1 MEYKDIFSPKTLEK
15 LNKKSAESL
24 KSLLGDKNLMQT
36 MMSSQQILSQ
46 LARAE
51 APYKSELEQL
61 AVNMVKELYPIIDEE
76 GINLDAKL
84 VGMSDVGRELDEAIS
99 PESRRRIINSITQG
113 AALRGAFAFYLF
125 KEHLDELDPSLV
137 EKYNQIMKNAFGIYD
152 DENAIAMMLSALAQG
167 HKAAGGSSKVIIKE
181 IRVNSPYSLRIIK
194 IGNDDW
200 GLVVNDE
207 YLFADTY
214 HHPSRPEI
222 DKYKT
227 IYAQVDIDGD
237 MDHPDEYLNVYL
249 PEPSFGGGGDP
260 DEINDAY
267 DQFEEDLAIAE
278 EVLAPYS
285 FQKRR
290 DSYNIKLN
298 RISNIDLIPT
308 INEIRVN
315 NPVPPTFPIR
325 FNNQEELNNIVD
337 RLKKSSNNYTITNGG
352 KIELLKNY
360 YANNPDQIG
369 IPKQLKLSQYRPGPN
384 FTVIEDPTM
393 FRVTVNNLSENL
405 NEDNQNSGITI
416 RARAICFP
424 MLVHELIKGLYE
436 LVSLQGFKGDKA
448 ANQAV
453 VDKVDLLKNEPTD
466 IRYGKFIFDALN
478 NIFAASEYS
487 DDPRVREFFMTE
499 IYQLEDEEFV
509 EFIENAINEELSST
523 QLKWVK
529 DTLRDIAID
538 LKSDDFSATGLGE
551 IKVNSPSPKIKV
563 VDPSK
568 MPALDLKIGKY
579 DVSKGR
585 IGAEVSFDGKN
596 IDIRT
601 RQRALNVFNKLGIKP
616 ERTWVAWGVGD
627 DNGRSYVTS
636 MKSTFVLS
644 HYNREPILIAQT
656 QTDHPQAG
664 QMYIY
669 SKYVKSGK
677 GLRLP
682 DGGPIDDSR
691 LFADRNATKEQ
702 ILQALKI
709 PDAAPDEETLMEA
722 YADKVVKA
730 MVDKWKAESSSA
742 TESISKQLINRFSEI
757 KDSLPQKLTIAVIPD
772 ELKKKNSYKDITQY
786 SFEDM
791 VKLIAS
797 IPENPDKIKK
807 DAIKNFVEKEGIDR
821 NTAQSYVAR
830 FMTKRDDLKF
840 AGKEG
845 SDISKEDLDQFVSK
859 RLIMN
864 NAYLDPRNWTW
875 EPFEQM
881 MDALFPAAGKS
892 VEGEENTVSTDADK
906 IYNKNGIEIYKGDDV
921 HKCISYNPT
930 EKNQKKYGWCVTQ
943 PGNTNYDYY
952 RFAESSPTFYFV
964 FDRSKSSTGNKGSF
978 DDQWHAFVLQAN
990 ADGKSYIV
998 TGANNRGDVRASSW
1012 DAIAEIVP
1020 KETWNKIK
1028 DLKDYFK
1035 PIALSGVERGR
1046 KFAAGKKLSLDE
1058 FKELAQDEKILY
1070 IQGKASKNELTP
1082 DILAILPQ
1090 YKINLEGRSTT
1101 LANVAIDSG
1110 QKFPYA
1116 SLKDNDALAKRYA
1129 VFRFRHTNYEKDPI
1143 PLPYIKYLDDDAKK
1157 VYLDKFNDNHTFEYV
1172 EKFFGPTLTEYYVNK
1187 QIKNLDFLPQEATKY
1202 IKDPKLKQL
1211 FSIYS
1216 KLFEPWKYS
1225 ASIGMSEEEL
1235 EKQSSMPELSVSP
1248 TPINQAQWVSLST
1261 PERKAIIALAEK
1273 YDQNSEYSTLIYAL
1287 PYVIKDGSKTYA
1299 LVPIDSDNYSY
1310 NKWALVDDQGK
1321 TYKTLTGKSTLNGN
1335 TIEGGYV
1342 DIDRT
1347 KQRIF
1352 GMDDLKMDTSDLKE
1366 NVSKDLAGFFTNNKS
1381 W

>member
-181 IRVNSPYSLRIIK
+181 
-194 IGNDDW
+194 
-200 GLVVNDE
+200 
-207 YLFADTY
+207 AD
-214 HHPSRPEI
+214 
-222 DKYKT
+222 
-227 IYAQVDIDGD
+227 
-237 MDHPDEYLNVYL
+237 
-249 PEPSFGGGGDP
+249 
-260 DEINDAY
+260 
-267 DQFEEDLAIAE
+267 
-278 EVLAPYS
+278 
-285 FQKRR
+285 
-290 DSYNIKLN
+290 
-298 RISNIDLIPT
+298 
-308 INEIRVN
+308 
-315 NPVPPTFPIR
+315 
-325 FNNQEELNNIVD
+325 
-337 RLKKSSNNYTITNGG
+337 
-352 KIELLKNY
+352 
-360 YANNPDQIG
+360 
-369 IPKQLKLSQYRPGPN
+369 
-384 FTVIEDPTM
+384 
-393 FRVTVNNLSENL
+393 
-405 NEDNQNSGITI
+405 SGITI

-453 VDKVDLLKNEPTD
+453 VDKVDLLKNEPSD

-551 IKVNSPSPKIKV
+551 IKINRPVGKIEKIP
-563 VDPSK
+563 DPRKLS
-568 MPALDLKIGKY
+568 ALDLKIGKY

-585 IGAEVSFDGKN
+585 IGAEVYFDGKN
-596 IDIRT
+596 VQAAT
-601 RQRALNVFNKLGIKP
+601 RQRVLTVFNKLGIKP
-616 ERTWVAWGVGD
+616 ERTWVAWSVEN
-627 DNGRSYVTS
+627 DNDGSHITS
-636 MKSTFVLS
+636 GKSTFVLS
-644 HYNREPILIAQT
+644 HYNKEPILLAQT
-656 QTDHPQAG
+656 QTSHPQAG

-669 SKYVKSGK
+669 SKYFKSGK
-677 GLRLP
+677 SLRLP
-682 DGGPIDDSR
+682 DGTYGPIDDSS
-691 LFADRNATKEQ
+691 LFADKGATKEQ

-709 PDAAPDEETLMEA
+709 SDTAPTPLNEYSPAFINTTLNRWSNE
-722 YADKVVKA
+722 KGFNKNI
-730 MVDKWKAESSSA
+730 AE
-742 TESISKQLINRFSEI
+742 QLIQRFDQI
-757 KDSLPQKLTIAVIPD
+757 KNNIAQKFDIYVLPIERWMEMKDPKNPEEKRFANVD
-772 ELKKKNSYKDITQY
+772 ELKRSNIPSDINQY
-786 SFEDM
+786 SFED
-791 VKLIAS
+791 VVRLIAS
-797 IPENPDKIKK
+797 VPENPDKIKK
-807 DAIKNFVEKEGIDR
+807 DAIRNFVEKEGIDR
-821 NTAQSYVAR
+821 NTAQSYVSR

-892 VEGEENTVSTDADK
+892 IEGEENTVSTDADK
-906 IYNKNGIEIYKGDDV
+906 IYDKNGIEIYKGDDV
-921 HKCISYNPT
+921 HKCISYNPV
-930 EKNQKKYGWCVTQ
+930 EQNQKKYGWCVTQ
-943 PGNTNYDYY
+943 PGNSNYDWY
-952 RFAESSPTFYFV
+952 RFDESSPTFYFV
-964 FDRSKSSTGNKGSF
+964 FDRSKSSTGSRGSF
-978 DDQWHAFVLQAN
+978 NDQWHAFVIQVY
-990 ADGKSYIV
+990 ADGKSYRV
-998 TGANNRGDVRASSW
+998 TGANNRGDEKASSW
-1012 DAIAEIVP
+1012 DAIANIVP
-1020 KETWNKIK
+1020 EETWNKIK
-1028 DLKDYFK
+1028 GLKDYFK
-1035 PIALSGVERGR
+1035 PIPLSGVERGR
-1046 KFAAGKKLSLDE
+1046 KFASGKKLSLDE
-1058 FKELAQDEKILY
+1058 FKELSQDEKILY
-1070 IQGKASKNELTP
+1070 IQGKSSKNELTP

-1116 SLKDNDALAKRYA
+1116 SLKNNDALAKRYA
-1129 VFRFRHTNYEKDPI
+1129 AFRFRHTNYEKDPI

-1172 EKFFGPTLTEYYVNK
+1172 EKFFGPALTEYYVNK
-1187 QIKNLDFLPQEATKY
+1187 QIKNLDFLPKEATKY
-1202 IKDPKLKQL
+1202 IKDPKLKKL

-1273 YDQNSEYSTLIYAL
+1273 YDQNPEYSTLIYAL
-1287 PYVIKDGSKTYA
+1287 PYVIKEGSKTYA

-1352 GMDDLKMDTSDLKE
+1352 GMDDLKMDTSNLKE
-1366 NVSKDLAGFFTNNKS
+1366 TVSKGLAEFFTNNKS

>member
-181 IRVNSPYSLRIIK
+181 IRVNSPNSLRIIK
-194 IGNDDW
+194 IGNDNW

-227 IYAQVDIDGD
+227 IYAQIDVDGD
-237 MDHPDEYLNVYL
+237 MDHPDEYLDVYL

-267 DQFEEDLAIAE
+267 DEFEKDLAIAE

-285 FQKRR
+285 FQKRG

-308 INEIRVN
+308 INE
-315 NPVPPTFPIR
+315 
-325 FNNQEELNNIVD
+325 NQI
-337 RLKKSSNNYTITNGG
+337 
-352 KIELLKNY
+352 
-360 YANNPDQIG
+360 
-369 IPKQLKLSQYRPGPN
+369 
-384 FTVIEDPTM
+384 
-393 FRVTVNNLSENL
+393 
-405 NEDNQNSGITI
+405 NEADSGITI

-509 EFIENAINEELSST
+509 EFIENAINEELTST

-551 IKVNSPSPKIKV
+551 IKVNNPNMKINKIT
-563 VDPSK
+563 DFSK
-568 MPALDLKIGKY
+568 IPVLDLKIGKY

-585 IGAEVSFDGKN
+585 IGAEVSFNGKN
-596 IDIRT
+596 VDIRT
-601 RQRALNVFNKLGIKP
+601 RQRVLTVFDKLGIKP

-627 DNGRSYVTS
+627 DNGTLYPRGG
-636 MKSTFVLS
+636 KSTFVLS
-644 HYNREPILIAQT
+644 HYNKEPILIAQT

-669 SKYVKSGK
+669 SKYFKSGK
-677 GLRLP
+677 SLRLP
-682 DGGPIDDSR
+682 DGTYGPIDDSS
-691 LFADRNATKEQ
+691 LSADKGATKEQ

-709 PDAAPDEETLMEA
+709 SDTAPDGETLMEA

-757 KDSLPQKLTIAVIPD
+757 KDSLPQKLAIAVIPD
-772 ELKKKNSYKDITQY
+772 ELKQKNSYKDITQY

-797 IPENPDKIKK
+797 IPENPDKVKK
-807 DAIKNFVEKEGIDR
+807 DAIKNFIEKEGIDR

-892 VEGEENTVSTDADK
+892 IEGEENTVSTDADK
-906 IYNKNGIEIYKGDDV
+906 IYDKNGIEIYKGDDV

-964 FDRSKSSTGNKGSF
+964 FDRSKPSTGAKGGF

-1058 FKELAQDEKILY
+1058 FKELSQDEKILY

-1248 TPINQAQWVSLST
+1248 TPINQAQWVALST

-1273 YDQNSEYSTLIYAL
+1273 YDQNPEYSTLIYAL
-1287 PYVIKDGSKTYA
+1287 PYVIKEGSKTYA

-1352 GMDDLKMDTSDLKE
+1352 GMDDLKMDTSNLKE
-1366 NVSKDLAGFFTNNKS
+1366 TVSKGLAEFFINNKS

>member
-1 MEYKDIFSPKTLEK
+1 M
-15 LNKKSAESL
+15 
-24 KSLLGDKNLMQT
+24 
-36 MMSSQQILSQ
+36 
-46 LARAE
+46 
-51 APYKSELEQL
+51 
-61 AVNMVKELYPIIDEE
+61 
-76 GINLDAKL
+76 
-84 VGMSDVGRELDEAIS
+84 
-99 PESRRRIINSITQG
+99 
-113 AALRGAFAFYLF
+113 
-125 KEHLDELDPSLV
+125 
-137 EKYNQIMKNAFGIYD
+137 
-152 DENAIAMMLSALAQG
+152 
-167 HKAAGGSSKVIIKE
+167 
-181 IRVNSPYSLRIIK
+181 
-194 IGNDDW
+194 
-200 GLVVNDE
+200 
-207 YLFADTY
+207 
-214 HHPSRPEI
+214 
-222 DKYKT
+222 
-227 IYAQVDIDGD
+227 
-237 MDHPDEYLNVYL
+237 
-249 PEPSFGGGGDP
+249 
-260 DEINDAY
+260 
-267 DQFEEDLAIAE
+267 
-278 EVLAPYS
+278 
-285 FQKRR
+285 
-290 DSYNIKLN
+290 
-298 RISNIDLIPT
+298 
-308 INEIRVN
+308 
-315 NPVPPTFPIR
+315 
-325 FNNQEELNNIVD
+325 
-337 RLKKSSNNYTITNGG
+337 
-352 KIELLKNY
+352 
-360 YANNPDQIG
+360 
-369 IPKQLKLSQYRPGPN
+369 
-384 FTVIEDPTM
+384 
-393 FRVTVNNLSENL
+393 
-405 NEDNQNSGITI
+405 
-416 RARAICFP
+416 
-424 MLVHELIKGLYE
+424 
-436 LVSLQGFKGDKA
+436 
-448 ANQAV
+448 
-453 VDKVDLLKNEPTD
+453 
-466 IRYGKFIFDALN
+466 
-478 NIFAASEYS
+478 
-487 DDPRVREFFMTE
+487 
-499 IYQLEDEEFV
+499 
-509 EFIENAINEELSST
+509 
-523 QLKWVK
+523 
-529 DTLRDIAID
+529 
-538 LKSDDFSATGLGE
+538 
-551 IKVNSPSPKIKV
+551 
-563 VDPSK
+563 
-568 MPALDLKIGKY
+568 
-579 DVSKGR
+579 
-585 IGAEVSFDGKN
+585 
-596 IDIRT
+596 
-601 RQRALNVFNKLGIKP
+601 
-616 ERTWVAWGVGD
+616 
-627 DNGRSYVTS
+627 
-636 MKSTFVLS
+636 
-644 HYNREPILIAQT
+644 AQT

-677 GLRLP
+677 SLRLP
-682 DGGPIDDSR
+682 DGGPGPVDDSR
-691 LFADRNATKEQ
+691 LFADGGATKEQ

-709 PDAAPDEETLMEA
+709 PDAAPDEEALMEA

-757 KDSLPQKLTIAVIPD
+757 KDSLPQKLAIAVIPD
-772 ELKKKNSYKDITQY
+772 ELKQKNSYKDITQY

-807 DAIKNFVEKEGIDR
+807 DAIKNFVEKDGIDR

-892 VEGEENTVSTDADK
+892 IEGEENTVSTDADK
-906 IYNKNGIEIYKGDDV
+906 IYDKNGIEIYKGDDV
-921 HKCISYNPT
+921 HKCISYNPV

-964 FDRSKSSTGNKGSF
+964 FDRSKPSTGAKGGF

-998 TGANNRGDVRASSW
+998 TGANNRGDERASSW
-1012 DAIAEIVP
+1012 DAIANIVP
-1020 KETWNKIK
+1020 KDTWNKIK
-1028 DLKDYFK
+1028 GLKDYFK
-1035 PIALSGVERGR
+1035 PIPLSGVERGR
-1046 KFAAGKKLSLDE
+1046 KFASGKKLSLDE
-1058 FKELAQDEKILY
+1058 FKELSQDEKILY

-1187 QIKNLDFLPQEATKY
+1187 QIKNLDFLPPEATKY
-1202 IKDPKLKQL
+1202 IKDPKLKKL

-1248 TPINQAQWVSLST
+1248 TPINQAQWVALST

-1273 YDQNSEYSTLIYAL
+1273 YDQNPEYSTLIYAL

>member
-46 LARAE
+46 IAKAE
-51 APYKSELEQL
+51 TPYKPKLEKL
-61 AVNMVKELYPIIDEE
+61 AVDMFKELYPIVDEE
-76 GINLDAKL
+76 GIKVDAKL
-84 VGMSDVGRELDEAIS
+84 VSMSDVGRELDENFS
-99 PESRRRIINSITQG
+99 PEFRRRIQNAITQG

-167 HKAAGGSSKVIIKE
+167 HKAAGGSSKVIINE
-181 IRVNSPYSLRIIK
+181 
-194 IGNDDW
+194 
-200 GLVVNDE
+200 
-207 YLFADTY
+207 AD
-214 HHPSRPEI
+214 
-222 DKYKT
+222 
-227 IYAQVDIDGD
+227 
-237 MDHPDEYLNVYL
+237 
-249 PEPSFGGGGDP
+249 
-260 DEINDAY
+260 
-267 DQFEEDLAIAE
+267 
-278 EVLAPYS
+278 
-285 FQKRR
+285 
-290 DSYNIKLN
+290 
-298 RISNIDLIPT
+298 
-308 INEIRVN
+308 
-315 NPVPPTFPIR
+315 
-325 FNNQEELNNIVD
+325 
-337 RLKKSSNNYTITNGG
+337 
-352 KIELLKNY
+352 
-360 YANNPDQIG
+360 
-369 IPKQLKLSQYRPGPN
+369 
-384 FTVIEDPTM
+384 
-393 FRVTVNNLSENL
+393 
-405 NEDNQNSGITI
+405 SGITI

-424 MLVHELIKGLYE
+424 MLVHELIKGFWE
-436 LVSLQGFKGDKA
+436 LASLQGFKGDKA

-453 VDKVDLLKNEPTD
+453 VDKVDLLKNEPSD
-466 IRYGKFIFDALN
+466 IRYGKFIYDALN
-478 NIFAASEYS
+478 NIFIESEYS
-487 DDPRVREFFMTE
+487 DDPRVREFFIIE
-499 IYQLEDEEFV
+499 IYQLEDDEFK
-509 EFIENAINEELSST
+509 EFIENAINEELTST

-568 MPALDLKIGKY
+568 MPVLDLKIGKY

-585 IGAEVSFDGKN
+585 IGTEVSFDGKN

-644 HYNREPILIAQT
+644 HYNGEPILIAQT
-656 QTDHPQAG
+656 QTDHPNAG

-682 DGGPIDDSR
+682 DGFGPVDDSS
-691 LFADRNATKEQ
+691 LSADRNATKEQ

-757 KDSLPQKLTIAVIPD
+757 KDSLPQKLAIAVIPD
-772 ELKKKNSYKDITQY
+772 ELKQKNSYKDITQY

-807 DAIKNFVEKEGIDR
+807 DAIKNFVEKDGIDR

-892 VEGEENTVSTDADK
+892 IEGEENTVSTDADK
-906 IYNKNGIEIYKGDDV
+906 IYDKNGIEIYKGDDV
-921 HKCISYNPT
+921 HKCISYNPV

-964 FDRSKSSTGNKGSF
+964 FDRSKPSTGAKGGF

-998 TGANNRGDVRASSW
+998 TGANNRGDERASSW
-1012 DAIAEIVP
+1012 DAIANIVP

-1035 PIALSGVERGR
+1035 PIPLSGVERGR

-1070 IQGKASKNELTP
+1070 IQGKASKNEITS

-1187 QIKNLDFLPQEATKY
+1187 QIKNLDFLPKEATKY
-1202 IKDPKLKQL
+1202 IKDPKLKKL

-1248 TPINQAQWVSLST
+1248 TPINQAQWVALST
-1261 PERKAIIALAEK
+1261 PERKAIMELAEK
-1273 YDQNSEYSTLIYAL
+1273 YDQNPEYSTLIYAL